1 MNERRSMKKVASGL
15 MALTMAAGM
24 LPANV
29 GSFISL
35 SASADEA
42 ELVAYVDE
50 EVTADETTAEAVEEV
65 VAVDYS
71 ALSEGDYVIEEGDVT
86 VDSVVTV
93 SGVVNLTLNAGATFT
108 ASQGI
113 VIEDG
118 AVLNV
123 TAKAHST
130 QQVLPMRVP
139 TSLVITLSRVL

>member
-93 SGVVNLTLNAGATFT
+93 SGVVPFNETPSF
-108 ASQGI
+108 
-113 VIEDG
+113 
-118 AVLNV
+118 
-123 TAKAHST
+123 
-130 QQVLPMRVP
+130 RFP
-139 TSLVITLSRVL
+139 TTESDK